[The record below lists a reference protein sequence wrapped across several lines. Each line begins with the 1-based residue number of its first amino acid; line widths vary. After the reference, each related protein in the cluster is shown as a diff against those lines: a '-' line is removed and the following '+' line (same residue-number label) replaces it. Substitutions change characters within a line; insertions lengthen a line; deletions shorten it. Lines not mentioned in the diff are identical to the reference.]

1 MPGGLGKGNAYARTA
16 GERVCQVVL
25 VKVSAIFNDGN
36 AYARTLCERLC
47 YIAFC
52 AYKINELSEVF
63 IRYKILSINYSKHA
77 RTHTHT
83 HTHTDM
89 YTHTH
94 THTHTHAVAHM
105 SILAIQSLIY
115 TT

>member
-1 MPGGLGKGNAYARTA
+1 MPDGLGKGNAYARTA

-36 AYARTLCERLC
+36 AYARTPCERLC

-83 HTHTDM
+83 HTHRHV
-89 YTHTH
+89 HTH
-94 THTHTHAVAHM
+94 THTHTQWH
-105 SILAIQSLIY
+105 
-115 TT
+115 T